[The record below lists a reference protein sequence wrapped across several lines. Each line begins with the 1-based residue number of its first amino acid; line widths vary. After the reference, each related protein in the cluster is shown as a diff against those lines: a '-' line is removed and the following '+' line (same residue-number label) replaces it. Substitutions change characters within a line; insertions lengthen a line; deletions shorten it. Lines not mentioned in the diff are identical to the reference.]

1 MNPSLQTQLMT
12 RKTRVTE
19 DYWGKICVWWRAPIK
34 VMTLGNCWFD
44 DGVVELSLC
53 WAQSIRHG
61 VLGLFGEIAKY
72 KRRRPH
78 YSSVSRLSIL
88 SW

>member
-1 MNPSLQTQLMT
+1 MSPSLQTQLMT

-44 DGVVELSLC
+44 DGVVELFTL
-53 WAQSIRHG
+53 
-61 VLGLFGEIAKY
+61 LGTKHQARRFGIV
-72 KRRRPH
+72 RGDCQ
-78 YSSVSRLSIL
+78 V
-88 SW
+88 